1 MPSVGLKMNVDGWTL
16 DVHYLQGRSFYKRMY
31 KQCSDD
37 NSWYGFKLGP
47 SEGSIKTTLYGCG
60 KAELDFGECS
70 SEYVAYEPYYNY
82 TSHFIQVN
90 LNGNEIGR
98 ANPKKLSKKI
108 KFDFKEGDVL
118 ELHDRGYAM
127 IIFNNFTILSCC

>member
-1 MPSVGLKMNVDGWTL
+1 MRGTSSKNVDGWTI
-16 DVHYLQGRSFYKRMY
+16 DVNYGSVSGLRYGKCR
-31 KQCSDD
+31 DD
-37 NSWYGFKLGP
+37 KIWYGYNWGL
-47 SEGSIKTTLYGCG
+47 SVGSIKTTLHGCG

-70 SEYVAYEPYYNY
+70 NSPNSHY
-82 TSHFIQVN
+82 TQIT

-98 ANPKKLSKKI
+98 ANVGELSKKI
-108 KFDFKEGDVL
+108 QFDFKEGDVL